1 IVGELAAAGAGAGTV
16 LAGLLLQ
23 LALGVERAGRRLQA
37 EVGAFATGELA
48 GGSDITS
55 HFPIAPL
62 DATLLRRTAPVVRDR
77 RHVDDVEDLVADV
90 VERTHGRL
98 TARTRALDAD
108 FQRLHAVVERGLAG
122 LLGGDLGR
130 ERGGLARAAEARAAR
145 SRPRQRVALAVGD
158 GDDGVVEGRV
168 HVGDAVGDDALD
180 LLLGLDCCRLGHG
193 LGSLLLDGLA
203 RALAGARVGTGA
215 LAAQRQAAAM
225 AQAAVAAQVHQALDR
240 HADFAAQVA
249 LDHELADFGAQALDF
264 RLGQVADLGRRI
276 DAGRFADLLGTGTA
290 DAVDA
295 LQPDPDVLLGRQV
308 DTCNTRHEA
317 ISDY

>member
-1 IVGELAAAGAGAGTV
+1 AHAVDDVVQAGLQHLQEILAGVALAGGGLLVIVAELALQQAIDALDLLLLAKLERVVRELAAAGAGAGTV

-77 RHVDDVEDLVADV
+77 RHVDDVGDLVADV
-90 VERTHGRL
+90 VERAHGRL
-98 TARTRALDAD
+98 AARTRALDAH

-130 ERGGLARAAEARAAR
+130 VRGGLARAAEARPAR
-145 SRPRQRVALAVGD
+145 SRPRQRVALAVGNR
-158 GDDGVVEGRV
+158 DDGVVEGRV

-180 LLLGLDCCRLGHG
+180 LLPGLGCRLCHAD
-193 LGSLLLDGLA
+193 SLLPDRLA
-203 RALAGARVGTGA
+203 RALAGARVGAGA
-215 LAAQRQAAAM
+215 LAAQGKAATM

-240 HADFAAQVA
+240 HAH
-249 LDHELADFGAQALDF
+249 L
-264 RLGQVADLGRRI
+264 
-276 DAGRFADLLGTGTA
+276 
-290 DAVDA
+290 
-295 LQPDPDVLLGRQV
+295 
-308 DTCNTRHEA
+308 
-317 ISDY
+317 